1 MKKFFLILPLSLFV
15 LAATA
20 FAKPDP
26 EINEKVRE
34 AFKREFSDAKLLSW
48 SEQGEYYK
56 ATFLLSDSRVIAYF
70 TEDGELE
77 GSIRNIFYNQLPFAV
92 ISALEKRFDNLCVE
106 IINEITNANG
116 TSYKITLE
124 SGVKKY
130 KISAD
135 ASGNITEKQR
145 VKK

>member
-1 MKKFFLILPLSLFV
+1 MKKSFLILSLSLFV

-34 AFKREFSDAKLLSW
+34 AFKREFADAKLLSW
-48 SEQGEYYK
+48 SEQEEYYK
-56 ATFLLSDSRVIAYF
+56 ATFLLAGSRVIAYF

-77 GSIRNIFYNQLPFAV
+77 GTIRSVFYNQLPLAV
-92 ISALEKRFDNLCVE
+92 ISSLEKRFDDLCVDG
-106 IINEITNANG
+106 INEITNANG

-124 SGVKKY
+124 SGDKKY
-130 KISAD
+130 KVSID
-135 ASGNITEKQR
+135 ASGNITEKVR